1 MSTTDTH
8 RRRVEL
14 GRLGLAS
21 DAAAHRIAIDC
32 GRHRLAPDMTAR
44 AVQARHNLHRATAR
58 ERIEHDALFGLLDG
72 EFLELLR
79 YGYDEASVRHEE
91 EMGDEWFRVA
101 SRLEELVSALDH
113 ALTKDAARRAA

>member
-1 MSTTDTH
+1 MTDLTH

-14 GRLGLAS
+14 GRMGLAS
-21 DAAAHRIAIDC
+21 DAAAHDIARDC
-32 GRHRLAPDMTAR
+32 ARHRTAPDMTAR

-58 ERIEHDALFGLLDG
+58 ERIEHDALFGLLDR

-113 ALTKDAARRAA
+113 ALAKDAARRAAA